1 MDVDNERPTAEDD
14 VMDYDESMDAEHEH
28 GDDEMM
34 EDDEEYE
41 EEETMEAEPVSA
53 LTVDGS
59 AQPIEADPVPTASEM
74 GISPEAAGLSPVV
87 PPRPVSQLEA
97 IVDADVIA
105 AASSPKPAETGKEIG
120 EGAPLLPSE
129 SQPLPQLESTTD
141 TPPTSIP
148 QNTPAARALQA
159 NVVPVMGRE
168 SEKTIDSE
176 AALPPTQPGSQ
187 AEQLPADSSD
197 PISGED
203 DAAGE
208 ENGEEYGLDVHS
220 LPPIIV
226 NLPKL
231 GARSL
236 FEPLPEGDGLKLP
249 VWLLAKQEAF
259 GEASLSDLLE
269 AIKQLLQKENLT
281 SPGQLVLT
289 EKQMG
294 LIMCEVRYNHKSH
307 RELS

>member
-53 LTVDGS
+53 LTVDA
-59 AQPIEADPVPTASEM
+59 AQPIEADLVPTASEM
-74 GISPEAAGLSPVV
+74 GISPEAAGLSTVV
-87 PPRPVSQLEA
+87 PPLPVSQLEA
-97 IVDADVIA
+97 IVDADVIE

-129 SQPLPQLESTTD
+129 SQSLPQLESTTD

-148 QNTPAARALQA
+148 QNTPVAPALQA

-176 AALPPTQPGSQ
+176 AALPPAQPGSQ
-187 AEQLPADSSD
+187 AEEAPADSSD
-197 PISGED
+197 PIPGED

-208 ENGEEYGLDVHS
+208 ENEEEYGLDVHS

-249 VWLLAKQEAF
+249 VWLLAQQEEF

-294 LIMCEVRYNHKSH
+294 LIMCEVRYNSKSH
-307 RELS
+307 RELC